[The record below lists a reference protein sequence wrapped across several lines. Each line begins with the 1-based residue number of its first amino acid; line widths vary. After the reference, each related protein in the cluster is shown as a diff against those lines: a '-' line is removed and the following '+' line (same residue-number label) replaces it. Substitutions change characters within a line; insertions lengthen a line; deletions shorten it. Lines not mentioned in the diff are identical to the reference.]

1 MFLQSPGL
9 AMGKAMQK
17 MINRT
22 GIVEAARG
30 RVTNR
35 LGLGI
40 AMLLANILVS

>member
-1 MFLQSPGL
+1 
-9 AMGKAMQK
+9 MGKAMQT
-17 MINRT
+17 MIDRT